1 MTIKG
6 TFAQLLALQL
16 GRGMLV
22 AYRIQG
28 GAGHVT
34 KFTLYYHSPRILYEI
49 TDNVTEA
56 AFLAQFPNAVQVG
69 DIQV

>member
-6 TFAQLLALQL
+6 TFAQLSALSL

-22 AYRIQG
+22 AYKG
-28 GAGHVT
+28 GGGNSVS
-34 KFTLYYHSPRILYEI
+34 KFTLYYHNPKILYEI

-56 AFLAQFPNAVQVG
+56 AFLIQFPNAVPVT